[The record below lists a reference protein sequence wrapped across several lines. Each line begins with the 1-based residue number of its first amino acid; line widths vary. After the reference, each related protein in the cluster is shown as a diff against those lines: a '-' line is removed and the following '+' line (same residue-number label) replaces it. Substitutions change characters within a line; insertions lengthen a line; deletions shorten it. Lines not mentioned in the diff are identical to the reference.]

1 MQLKTRCIPN
11 AEQLSY
17 VCRIVQSSIVS
28 NKEKKEKEMETNFIT
43 KQENRQWYIRP
54 WKFTRSESE
63 WALDAHVHMLTLML
77 EKGNEL
83 YATEGHRVS
92 QI

>member
-28 NKEKKEKEMETNFIT
+28 NKEKKKEMETNFIT
-43 KQENRQWYIRP
+43 KQEN
-54 WKFTRSESE
+54 
-63 WALDAHVHMLTLML
+63 
-77 EKGNEL
+77 
-83 YATEGHRVS
+83 
-92 QI
+92 

>member
-28 NKEKKEKEMETNFIT
+28 NKEKKKRNGNKLYNQTGELTVIHSPMEIYT
-43 KQENRQWYIRP
+43 
-54 WKFTRSESE
+54 
-63 WALDAHVHMLTLML
+63 
-77 EKGNEL
+77 
-83 YATEGHRVS
+83 
-92 QI
+92 

>member
-43 KQENRQWYIRP
+43 KQENRQ
-54 WKFTRSESE
+54 
-63 WALDAHVHMLTLML
+63 
-77 EKGNEL
+77 
-83 YATEGHRVS
+83 
-92 QI
+92 